1 MPRYSTLEQLQ
12 LKVLTKAV
20 GLVAATPNQRE
31 VFDQFAMTVAA
42 VADVTPHLRR
52 VTFRAP
58 EFAEYRVTGP
68 DECFGLLMPP
78 ADRPL
83 TMPSADR
90 VNVRTA
96 IRALPAEDRPDLR
109 WYTIR
114 AHRPERNEVDVDFVL
129 HGDAGPGTRWATSA
143 EVGRSVGFRAGN
155 SGYRPPSGGAVL
167 LAADETAL
175 PALCAILESGVPAD
189 ARIFAEVPDEGYRVA
204 VDAPVTWL
212 YRGADAP
219 GSHLLRAVAD
229 LPSPA
234 PDYAWVCGESTL
246 ATTVRRHLVKERG
259 VDRRS
264 VMFSGYWK
272 LGAARL

>member
-1 MPRYSTLEQLQ
+1 MARYSALDQLQ

-20 GLVAATPNQRE
+20 GLVTATPNQRD
-31 VFDQFAMTVAA
+31 VFDQFAMTVTA
-42 VADVTPHLRR
+42 VVDVAPHLRR
-52 VTFRAP
+52 VTFHAP
-58 EFAEYRVTGP
+58 GFTGFRVTGP

-78 ADRPL
+78 SGRPL

-90 VNVRTA
+90 INVRTA
-96 IRALPAEDRPDLR
+96 IRALPAEDQPDLR
-109 WYTIR
+109 WYTVR
-114 AHRPERNEVDVDFVL
+114 AHRPERGEIDVDFVL
-129 HGDAGPGTRWATSA
+129 HGDAGPGTRWANRA
-143 EVGRSVGFRAGN
+143 EVGQSVGFRAGN
-155 SGYRPPSGGAVL
+155 SGYRPPSAGTVL

-175 PALCAILESGVPAD
+175 PALCAIVESGVPAD
-189 ARIFAEVPDEGYRVA
+189 TRIFAEVPTEDYRVA

-212 YRGADAP
+212 YRGDDAP
-219 GSHLLRAVAD
+219 GSHVLRAVAD
-229 LPSPA
+229 MPSPT

-259 VDRRS
+259 MDRRS

>member
-1 MPRYSTLEQLQ
+1 MPRYSTLDQLQ
-12 LKVLTKAV
+12 LKVLTK
-20 GLVAATPNQRE
+20 VASLITATPNQRD
-31 VFDQFAMTVAA
+31 VFDQFVMAVSAVTDVA
-42 VADVTPHLRR
+42 PHVRR

-78 ADRPL
+78 TGRPL
-83 TMPSADR
+83 TMPGADR

-96 IRALPAEDRPDLR
+96 IRALPAEDQPDLR
-109 WYTIR
+109 WYTVR
-114 AHRPERNEVDVDFVL
+114 AHRPDAGEIDVDFVL
-129 HGDAGPGTRWATSA
+129 HGDAGPGTRWATRA
-143 EVGRSVGFRAGN
+143 EVGRSAGFRAGN
-155 SGYRPPSGGAVL
+155 SGYRPPSTGTVL

-189 ARIFAEVPDEGYRVA
+189 ARIFVEVPGEDYRVD

-212 YRGADAP
+212 HRGADAP

-272 LGAARL
+272 LGAARV

>member
-1 MPRYSTLEQLQ
+1 MPRYSTLDQLQ
-12 LKVLTKAV
+12 HKVLTKAAS
-20 GLVAATPNQRE
+20 LVTAPANQRD
-31 VFDQFAMTVAA
+31 VFDQFVMTVTA
-42 VADVTPHLRR
+42 VTDLTPHVRR
-52 VTFRAP
+52 VTFHAP

-78 ADRPL
+78 AGRPL
-83 TMPSADR
+83 TMPSEDR

-109 WYTIR
+109 WYTVR
-114 AHRPERNEVDVDFVL
+114 AHRPALAEIDVDFLL
-129 HGDAGPGTRWATSA
+129 HGDAGPGTRWATRVR
-143 EVGRSVGFRAGN
+143 VGRAAGFRAGN
-155 SGYRPPSGGAVL
+155 SGYRAPSTGTVL

-175 PALCAILESGVPAD
+175 PALCAILESGVPD
-189 ARIFAEVPDEGYRVA
+189 DTRVFAEVPTEAHRLP

-212 YRGADAP
+212 HRGTDTP
-219 GSHLLRAVAD
+219 GTHLLRA
-229 LPSPA
+229 LTSEPA

-246 ATTVRRHLVKERG
+246 ATTIRRHLVKSSG

-272 LGAARL
+272 LGAART